1 MPHAI
6 YEDPDHIGFYKVI
19 WVSEEDYKIIL
30 DREED
35 MIIEGG
41 VTCMQQF

>member
-19 WVSEEDYKIIL
+19 WVSEEDYKIIQ
-30 DREED
+30 DREEK
-35 MIIEGG
+35 ERARRGEHE
-41 VTCMQQF
+41 

>member
-19 WVSEEDYKIIL
+19 WVSEEDYKIIQ
-30 DREED
+30 DREEK
-35 MIIEGG
+35 ERVRRGEHE
-41 VTCMQQF
+41 